1 MKSIPYTL
9 LLTLVLATTAA
20 ADTIVQWNFN
30 SNPPDASS
38 STGTN
43 VPSLGT
49 GKISV
54 IGTVI
59 QNVSATVQYSTGDTA
74 AGPSTDPA
82 TGDDSA
88 YHTRNYPLQGEGNKT
103 SGIQVNVSTVG
114 FENIVVT
121 WDQQNS
127 ATANRYLRFQ
137 YSRDGS
143 NFEDYVVLT
152 KFVAGAFVNN
162 RTVNLGPI
170 LAANGN
176 PNFAFRLVS
185 EFESTATGSGTD
197 QYVGTASGYT
207 ANGTM
212 RFDMLTVSGSLPD
225 GNAFP
230 TITSIQNQTTREGTP
245 TDPLPFQVGDVE
257 TPADQ
262 LNVTGSSSN
271 PTLVPDTGI
280 IIEGAGANRTVTVGP
295 NFDETGTTTI
305 TLYVIDG
312 GGKSNSTSFVVTVL
326 AGNTPPTISALTNVH
341 TVVSTAF
348 AAINFTVADAEQSS
362 DTLGVAAISSDQ
374 TIIPDGN
381 LTVSDGGASRTLTMT
396 PAPGQV
402 GNCVITVIATD
413 SEGLSTTR
421 TFNAMIVPSSSIVL
435 SEPFNYTDG
444 PLTTNSAALWT
455 TRAGTP
461 GQMQIVFGTA
471 LVTASQSE
479 DVVARLIG
487 GPYETGASTVLYAS
501 FDISFSAPP
510 TGAPDIFAHFSGTNA
525 NDLRARVLT
534 STNAPPG
541 SFRLGVANTV
551 SSAANV
557 ADYPLDLS
565 LDTTYQ
571 VVVCYDVAAGTSKLW
586 VNPAS
591 GGGWVNAIDPV
602 LPTPINAYGLRQP
615 GPSGRIGDS
624 RMDNLL
630 VGLSFEAV
638 TPNLTRVRIR
648 RAGSAIEVS
657 WPSSSVWEGFRLE
670 STTSLANPDWQ
681 FVNQPAITVEGW
693 DVVTISNPTGN
704 EFFRLIKP

>member
-9 LLTLVLATTAA
+9 LLTLALATTAA

-30 SNPPDASS
+30 SVPPDTTTT
-38 STGTN
+38 TGTTN
-43 VPSLGT
+43 ASVGAGRVSFVGGT
-49 GKISV
+49 APP
-54 IGTVI
+54 
-59 QNVSATVQYSTGDTA
+59 QTGEFASGAPGDPA
-74 AGPSTDPA
+74 AGDN
-82 TGDDSA
+82 SA
-88 YHTRNYPLQGEGNKT
+88 WNTSNYPLQGQSNKMA
-103 SGIQVNVSTVG
+103 GVQFNVSTVG
-114 FENIVVT
+114 FESIVVS
-121 WDQQNS
+121 WAQRNS
-127 ATANRYLRFQ
+127 GTASRYSRFQ
-137 YSRDGS
+137 YSLDGVTFVDLAVFTMPDL
-143 NFEDYVVLT
+143 NF
-152 KFVAGAFVNN
+152 AN
-162 RTVNLGPI
+162 RTVNLNPI
-170 LAANGN
+170 LGANNNAG
-176 PNFAFRLVS
+176 FAFRIVS
-185 EFESTATGSGTD
+185 EFESTATGAGTD
-197 QYVGTASGYT
+197 QYIGTTSTYS
-207 ANGTM
+207 ANGTH
-212 RFDMLTVSGSLPD
+212 RFDMVTVSGSLPD
-225 GNAFP
+225 GNTFP
-230 TITSIQNQTTREGTP
+230 TISSIQNQTTREGTP
-245 TDPLPFQVGDVE
+245 TDPLPFQVGDAE

-280 IIEGAGANRTVTVGP
+280 IIEGTGANRTVTVGP

-348 AAINFTVADAEQSS
+348 APINFTVSDAEQSS

-381 LTVSDGGASRTLTMT
+381 LAVTAEGANRTLTMT

-402 GNCVITVIATD
+402 GNCVISVIATD
-413 SEGLSTTR
+413 SEGLTTTR

-435 SEPFNYTDG
+435 SEPFNYTEG
-444 PLTTNSAALWT
+444 PLTTNSGGLWT

-461 GQMQIVFGTA
+461 GQMQIVFGTV

-487 GPYETGASTVLYAS
+487 GHYDMSGSIVLYAS
-501 FDISFSAPP
+501 FDISFSALP

-541 SFRLGVANTV
+541 SFRLAVANTV

-557 ADYPLDLS
+557 VDYPLDLS

-615 GPSGRIGDS
+615 GPNGRIGDS

-638 TPNLTRVRIR
+638 TPNLTHVRIR
-648 RAGSAIEVS
+648 RAGSAVEVS
-657 WPSSSVWEGFRLE
+657 WPSSSVWDGFMLQ
-670 STTSLANPDWQ
+670 STRSLANPDWQ
-681 FVNQPAITVEGW
+681 PVTQPAITVDGW
-693 DVVTISNPTGN
+693 DVVTITNPTGN